1 MAVRIRLA
9 RVGRSKGPSYR
20 VVVADS
26 RKARDGRF
34 IEILGFYQPLKAD
47 TKIQVDDEKALKWL
61 KVGAQP
67 SETVRSIFRKA
78 GILKKFHEAR
88 KPAAAAGKTA

>member
-1 MAVRIRLA
+1 MALVAVRIRLA
-9 RVGRSKGPSYR
+9 RAGRKKDPSYR

-34 IEILGFYQPLKAD
+34 IEIIGHYQPVQAEAGID
-47 TKIQVDDEKALKWL
+47 VDGDKALKWL
-61 KVGAQP
+61 MNGAIP

-78 GILKKFHEAR
+78 GILKRFHEAR
-88 KPAAAAGKTA
+88 KPAPKA